1 MKKKNKLKTSKRSS
15 KPLKKKKTGLM
26 KKLMGNL
33 FKGKKA
39 APKKL
44 KVLKKKVA
52 VKKVKVARKKIV
64 LKKLKVAKKKTSAK
78 KSKTVSKKV
87 APKKQVKVLKK
98 ILAKPKVAKK
108 PNSAVPESAVVLPQP
123 QIHTFQHA
131 PVLVAEIVETL
142 QLGDKKVVVDGTL
155 GLGGHAKAMLE
166 KMPAEGKLI
175 GFDVDDDNMAVA
187 RENLKSFGDRVVFV
201 RANFAN
207 LAEELQKLRVK
218 SVDAILLDLGLSSP
232 QVDNPLKGFSF
243 LREGPLD
250 MRFDKSQPLTAAGVI
265 NEYGLNQLI
274 VLFKEYGEEPFS
286 RKIATEI
293 VRRRKA
299 RSFKTTTELANF
311 IEKLI
316 GRKGH
321 LHPATRVFQALRIEV
336 NHELE
341 VLKSVL
347 NQAVQ
352 VLKKNG
358 RLAVISYHSLEDRLV
373 KHFFKDSARDFIN
386 EPDKLT
392 TTHLEPT
399 LTIVTRKPIFP
410 TEAEISKNPRARS
423 AKLRVAEKM

>member
-1 MKKKNKLKTSKRSS
+1 
-15 KPLKKKKTGLM
+15 
-26 KKLMGNL
+26 MGGI
-33 FKGKKA
+33 FKGKNA
-39 APKKL
+39 ASKKVN
-44 KVLKKKVA
+44 VLTKKVA
-52 VKKVKVARKKIV
+52 SKKVKKLKIV
-64 LKKLKVAKKKTSAK
+64 LKKLKVAKKKVVLKKLKLAK
-78 KSKTVSKKV
+78 KRPAQQKFRGVRKKVVSKKQQKVVKKQKAAIKSKTA
-87 APKKQVKVLKK
+87 APVEHH
-98 ILAKPKVAKK
+98 
-108 PNSAVPESAVVLPQP
+108 SASEAPIVLPKP

-131 PVLVAEIVETL
+131 PVLVAEILANLEL
-142 QLGDKKVVVDGTL
+142 ADKKVVVDGTL
-155 GLGGHAKAMLE
+155 GLGGHSKSMLE
-166 KMPAEGKLI
+166 KMPVEGKLI
-175 GFDVDDDNMAVA
+175 GFDVDDDNLAVA
-187 RENLKSFGDRVVFV
+187 RENLKSFGDRVIFV

-207 LAEELQKLRVK
+207 LAEELQKLHVK

-274 VLFKEYGEEPFS
+274 TIFKEYGEEPFS

-299 RSFKTTTELANF
+299 RSFKTTTELAWF

-352 VLKKNG
+352 VLKRNG

-373 KHFFKDSARDFIN
+373 KHFFKDSARDYIN

-399 LTIVTRKPIFP
+399 LAIVTRKPIFP
-410 TEAEISKNPRARS
+410 TEAEISKNPRSRS
-423 AKLRVAEKM
+423 AKLRVAEKI

>member
-1 MKKKNKLKTSKRSS
+1 
-15 KPLKKKKTGLM
+15 M
-26 KKLMGNL
+26 KKLMGSL
-33 FKGKKA
+33 FKGKKLA
-39 APKKL
+39 PKRAKVLKKKISPKKAKKMVKKVAPKKVKTL
-44 KVLKKKVA
+44 KKKVSSKKVKVLKKKVA
-52 VKKVKVARKKIV
+52 P
-64 LKKLKVAKKKTSAK
+64 K
-78 KSKTVSKKV
+78 KSKVFSKKV
-87 APKKQVKVLKK
+87 AKRKLAPKKFKAVSKK
-98 ILAKPKVAKK
+98 AAIKSKTPAKQKTATPVQHHSAPVALI
-108 PNSAVPESAVVLPQP
+108 VLPKP
-123 QIHTFQHA
+123 QIHTFQHQ
-131 PVLVAEIVETL
+131 PVLVAEILSNLEL
-142 QLGDKKVVVDGTL
+142 ADKKVVVDGTM
-155 GLGGHAKAMLE
+155 GLGGHSKAMLE
-166 KMPAEGKLI
+166 KMPLDGKLI
-175 GFDVDDDNMAVA
+175 GFDVDDDNLAVA
-187 RENLKSFGDRVVFV
+187 RENLKSFGERVVFV
-201 RANFAN
+201 RSNFSN
-207 LAEELQKLRVK
+207 LAEELQKLHVK

-274 VLFKEYGEEPFS
+274 TIFKEYGEEPFS

-299 RSFKTTTELANF
+299 RSFKTTTELAWF

-373 KHFFKDSARDFIN
+373 KHYFKDSARDFIN

-410 TEAEISKNPRARS
+410 TEAEISKNPRSRS